1 MPRMGSSGIR
11 TQRRVPGEETCG
23 LVLNALVRSE
33 RPLTAYQLL
42 DLLRGA
48 GLSSPPT
55 LYRALDRL
63 IADGRAHRL
72 ETLHAFVAC
81 TRGDRCGRVAFAI
94 CRQCGRVDEL
104 DYDGASALEAWADDQ
119 AFMVEKTTVEMLGI
133 CACCRRSPVVATVRE
148 GAGA

>member
-1 MPRMGSSGIR
+1 MVTLGAKA
-11 TQRRVPGEETCG
+11 QRRPPGEETCR
-23 LVLNALVRSE
+23 LVLDALVQSE

-42 DLLRGA
+42 DRLRTA

-55 LYRALDRL
+55 LYRALERL

-81 TRGDRCGRVAFAI
+81 ARGDLCGRTAFAI

-104 DYDGASALEAWADDQ
+104 SHDGLFALQVWADDQ
-119 AFMVEKTTVEMLGI
+119 AFTVEKTTVELMGI
-133 CACCRRSPVVATVRE
+133 CACCRRRPSVVTEQE
-148 GAGA
+148 GTIA